1 MGNFSHTRR
10 QLMARALV
18 AAGSAVTAALMA
30 GSVSAAPSR
39 LRITTNPFG
48 LGVASGDPVSDGF
61 VIWTRTTLNGLV
73 TERPHDAVDVVW
85 EVASDAAMRNIVQSG
100 VTQSLPTLGN
110 SVHVELRGLPAG
122 RPYWYR
128 FRLPR
133 GDASPTGQTWTAP
146 VFGSPL
152 DRFSFAFASCQH
164 YEQGYFTPY
173 DLMAGDEP
181 DLVIHLG
188 DYIYE
193 SSWGDTVRRHEG
205 REPLSL
211 DDYRNRHAI
220 YKSDA
225 ALQRAHARTPWLVT
239 WDDHEV
245 DNDYQ
250 GLESEDY
257 QKPEDFVKR
266 RAAAYQAYYENMPL
280 RRVALPDESGM
291 QLYQRSQFG
300 DLMQVAMIDNRQ
312 YRSPAACRIPEDGGG
327 QVVSVKQCPEL
338 FEDSRTMLGRD
349 QERWLSSALSRSS
362 ARWNI
367 IGNGE
372 MFSRIKQKAPNGDE
386 GHWTDDWNG
395 YPSAR
400 QRLVSTLARGRAS
413 NVVFVT
419 GDIHSFWVNDVREDF
434 AREDSRVVATELVG
448 TSISSAGVSYDQFAS
463 LLPANPHVKFF
474 ESRHRG
480 YVLCRADAKGMA
492 VNLRVVDTVRA
503 PVSGGRTLASFMVEA
518 GRAGA
523 QPA

>member
-1 MGNFSHTRR
+1 MGNPGQTRR
-10 QLMARALV
+10 QLIYRAMA
-18 AAGSAVTAALMA
+18 MA
-30 GSVSAAPSR
+30 GASVSAAWMAGATSAAPSR
-39 LRITTNPFG
+39 RSVRGNPFA

-61 VIWTRTTLNGLV
+61 VIWTRTTLNGV
-73 TERPHDAVDVVW
+73 VVDEARDAVDVIW
-85 EVASDAAMRNIVQSG
+85 EVASDARMHNIVQAG
-100 VTQSLPTLGN
+100 VAQALPGLGHA
-110 SVHVELRGLPAG
+110 VHVEIRGLPSG

-133 GDASPTGQTWTAP
+133 GDASPTGRAWTAP
-146 VFGSPL
+146 ELGSTL

-164 YEQGYFTPY
+164 FEQGYFTPY

-193 SSWGDTVRRHEG
+193 SSWGETVRRHEG
-205 REPLSL
+205 REPVSIH
-211 DDYRNRHAI
+211 DYRNRHAL
-220 YKSDA
+220 YKTDA

-280 RRVALPDESGM
+280 RRIALPDQNGM
-291 QLYQRSQFG
+291 QLFQRSQFA
-300 DLMQVAMIDNRQ
+300 DLLQVAMIDNRQ
-312 YRSPAACRIPEDGGG
+312 YRSPAACRSPEDGGG
-327 QVVSVKQCPEL
+327 QVVSARTCTEL
-338 FEDSRTMLGRD
+338 FEDSRTMLGKD
-349 QERWLSSALSRSS
+349 QERWLNSALTRST

-372 MFSRIKQKAPNGDE
+372 MFSRLRQKTSNGDE

-395 YPSAR
+395 FPSAR
-400 QRLVSTLARGRAS
+400 QRLIGTLARGRAS
-413 NVVFVT
+413 NVVFLT
-419 GDIHSFWVNDVREDF
+419 GDIHAFWVNDVKEDF
-434 AREDSRVVATELVG
+434 SRDDSRVVATELVG
-448 TSISSAGVSYDQFAS
+448 TSISSAGVPYEQFAK
-463 LLPANPHVKFF
+463 LLPENPHVKFF

-480 YVLCRADAKGMA
+480 YVLCRTTPSEMKVD
-492 VNLRVVDTVRA
+492 LRVVDTVRA
-503 PVSGGRTLASFMVEA
+503 PVSGGRTLASFRIEA
-518 GRAGA
+518 GKPGA
-523 QPA
+523 QKA